1 MHLPNNLASLTDALV
16 KLPQQ
21 QIAKTLSG
29 VLVIYIAY
37 LAAQATW
44 MFVPSGQISSH
55 QVKTSTNFQTKQ
67 KTTVSVSELEKLH
80 LFGIYNALPV
90 EKVIEIQDAP
100 ETRLNL
106 ILSAAVASDD
116 INASAAVIENN
127 GKQETYGIGDMIT
140 GTRATLEQV
149 LIDRVL
155 IKQSGRMETLMLD
168 GFDYEKISTSGV
180 NKKLM
185 TTSSKKSQTRK
196 DASPK
201 VVDMRKNKELS
212 RHASSLKADL
222 SQDPGKITD
231 YLKIVP
237 KRNGGSIVGYRLMA
251 GKNPEFFKSSGLKSG
266 DVAIQM
272 NGYDLTVPSE
282 AAQAMMALRQ
292 DNEVSL
298 LVERKDDV
306 TEILFSIDN

>member
-1 MHLPNNLASLTDALV
+1 MQLPNNLASLSDVLA

-21 QIAKTLSG
+21 QIAKALSG
-29 VLVIYIAY
+29 VLVVYIAF

-44 MFVPSGQISSH
+44 MFMPSGEISSH
-55 QVKTSTNFQTKQ
+55 RVKNSVNVQGTKQ
-67 KTTVSVSELEKLH
+67 SIIDVSELEKLH

-90 EKVIEIQDAP
+90 DKVIEIQDAP

-106 ILSAAVASDD
+106 TLSAAVASDD
-116 INASAAVIENN
+116 INASAAVIENQ

-140 GTRATLEQV
+140 GTKATLEQV
-149 LIDRVL
+149 LVDRVL

-168 GFDYEKISTSGV
+168 GFDYEKLSVSTP

-185 TTSSKKSQTRK
+185 ASTNKKHQQRK
-196 DASPK
+196 DAKPN
-201 VVDMRKNKELS
+201 VVDMRTNKELT
-212 RHASSLKADL
+212 RQASSLKADI

-231 YLKIVP
+231 YLKIIP
-237 KRNGGSIVGYRLMA
+237 KRNGGSIVGYRLMP
-251 GKNPEFFKSSGLKSG
+251 GKNPEFFRSSGLKSG

-298 LVERKDDV
+298 LVERKDGV
-306 TEILFSIDN
+306 TEILFSIGN